1 MREPIRD
8 KGRLE
13 HIIDAISH
21 ILDYMKDKSFDE
33 VSKDKLTYYGIVK
46 CIEIVGE
53 ATYKLSS
60 QFKNTHLNTPWDEIE
75 KMRHVL
81 VHDYYQI
88 DENEVRYVIE
98 DDLPPLLQQITRY
111 LSETNWDEWEKEG
124 NK

>member
-1 MREPIRD
+1 
-8 KGRLE
+8 
-13 HIIDAISH
+13 
-21 ILDYMKDKSFDE
+21 MKDKSFDE